1 MSAPPG
7 SRRRALLV
15 RTLTAVVLA
24 AMLMTPASAD
34 WRQFHGGPA
43 RLGVS
48 TEHHLSADNVHRLR
62 VVWSR
67 AAGKSAEGVNAS
79 AAVAGSRVFVGSDDG
94 RLYAFGLGGQVL
106 WAKWVGGAVRSSP
119 AVANGVVFVGS
130 NDGRVQARSAATGAL
145 LWTRNLGGVVSSSP
159 LVAEG
164 RVYIGSRG
172 GTFYALAT
180 ATGRVVWKHSL
191 WSVWDGAAYRGGT
204 IYVGSDR
211 QRVWAFD
218 ADTGAT
224 RWMAPV
230 WGRMRSTPAV
240 TDDRV
245 FVGTDNGRVYALN
258 RRTGHKVWMAAAVAP
273 GDGFVRCA
281 PAVAAGLVVV
291 SVGLTTTP
299 MDGTLRAFHVRTGS
313 PAWTG
318 QMADYAT
325 SSPAFENGLFFV
337 GSFDHRL
344 YAFGAHH
351 GAEVWTSGWASQGGF
366 FDRGISASPAISGGR
381 IYIGVRDG
389 RLYALGL
396 P

>member
-1 MSAPPG
+1 
-7 SRRRALLV
+7 
-15 RTLTAVVLA
+15 
-24 AMLMTPASAD
+24 MLMTPASAD

-218 ADTGAT
+218 ADTGAK
-224 RWMAPV
+224 RWMTQV

-299 MDGTLRAFHVRTGS
+299 MDGTLRAFRVRTGS

-325 SSPAFENGLFFV
+325 SSPAYENGLFFV